1 MVMHSRSPSGYS
13 TWRLIADELRGEIVD
28 GGLPPGTRL
37 PSESQLA
44 SRFGVNRNT
53 VRQAVAA
60 LASDRLVVARRGS
73 GTFVAEH
80 EVLVHRIGLRTRLSD
95 SLGGRAKGATVRLLD
110 AETVPAPASVAAR
123 LGLDDRPA
131 LRLEI
136 VRAVDGLPIS
146 LSTNWFDAER
156 VPGLAG
162 RFEAEGSVTGA
173 LRAEGIDDYVRG
185 ATTIAARHA
194 TTSEVADLQ
203 LLEGAVVLAV
213 EGLDQ
218 LPDGTPLQLAVT
230 RFPADRVELDVDPG
244 R

>member
-1 MVMHSRSPSGYS
+1 MVMHGRSPSGFS
-13 TWRLIADELRGEIVD
+13 TWRFIADELRGEIVD

-60 LASDRLVVARRGS
+60 LAADDLVVSRRGS
-73 GTFVAEH
+73 GTFVADH
-80 EVLVHRIGLRTRLSD
+80 SVLVHRIGLRTRLSD
-95 SLGGRAKGATVRLLD
+95 SLGERAQTATARLL
-110 AETVPAPASVAAR
+110 ASEITPAPESVATR
-123 LGLDDRPA
+123 LGTGDRPA
-131 LRLEI
+131 LRMEI
-136 VRAVDGLPIS
+136 VRGLDGRPIS
-146 LSTNWFDAER
+146 LSTSWFDADK
-156 VPGLAG
+156 VPGLADH
-162 RFEAEGSVTGA
+162 FAAEGSLTRA
-173 LRAEGIDDYVRG
+173 LRAVGVEDYVRG

-194 TTSEVADLQ
+194 TAGELADLE
-203 LLEGAVVLAV
+203 LLEGSVVLAV
-213 EGLDQ
+213 EGLDV

>member
-1 MVMHSRSPSGYS
+1 MVMHSRSPSGFS
-13 TWRLIADELRGEIVD
+13 TWRFIADELRGEIVD
-28 GGLPPGTRL
+28 GGLAPGTRL

-44 SRFGVNRNT
+44 RRFGVNRNT

-60 LASDRLVVARRGS
+60 LAADDLVVARRGS

-80 EVLVHRIGLRTRLSD
+80 EVLVHRIGVRTRLSD
-95 SLGGRAKGATVRLLD
+95 SLGERAKSATARLLGS
-110 AETVPAPASVAAR
+110 EIVPAPESVAKR
-123 LGLDDRPA
+123 LHLGDRHA
-131 LRLEI
+131 LRMEI
-136 VRAVDGLPIS
+136 VRGVDGRPIS

-156 VPGLAG
+156 VPGLAEG
-162 RFEAEGSVTGA
+162 FVAEQSLTRA
-173 LRAEGIDDYVRG
+173 LREQGIDAYVRG
-185 ATTIAARHA
+185 STMIAARHA
-194 TTSEVADLQ
+194 TASELTDLE

-213 EGLDQ
+213 EGFDV